1 MLFGSIILFWGQKSY
16 YKAYQEWKQLQV
28 LYKNN
33 AYISVT
39 DDYVAW
45 HKQLKHKPEFLFEEA
60 QCLHKAERYRDAV
73 HVLEQAK
80 QLSGDPMIRYM
91 LAKNWQALKNYPQ
104 AESELLQAIG
114 ILPERIYPYY
124 LLTKLYAEPDFY
136 QPEKLREAAQ
146 IVLTQKAKVES
157 SAIQEMRKEIRKLV
171 ENKVTNNAF

>member
-1 MLFGSIILFWGQKSY
+1 
-16 YKAYQEWKQLQV
+16 
-28 LYKNN
+28 
-33 AYISVT
+33 
-39 DDYVAW
+39 
-45 HKQLKHKPEFLFEEA
+45 
-60 QCLHKAERYRDAV
+60 
-73 HVLEQAK
+73 
-80 QLSGDPMIRYM
+80 MIRYM

-124 LLTKLYAEPDFY
+124 LLTKLYAEPNFY
-136 QPEKLREAAQ
+136 QLEKLREAAQ